1 MLLEVINDLI
11 NREPGSYYGQYWED
25 RLDLED
31 ALMGSVC
38 VVRRPFMD
46 PTACRAPT
54 GVCGSSTP
62 LAQMSNQDSADCS
75 VPPPIVVC

>member
-11 NREPGSYYGQYWED
+11 NREPGSYYGQYWEE

-38 VVRRPFMD
+38 VVRPLVD
-46 PTACRAPT
+46 PTTCRTPT
-54 GVCGSSTP
+54 GVYSGGLP
-62 LAQMSNQDSADCS
+62 AQRSRMDAANFSAAS
-75 VPPPIVVC
+75 PIAVC